1 MERKGNNIAED
12 TFLHWMDVERYMAEF
27 KEGNFNNYEEYQM
40 DVSFP
45 MIFGHRKEFM
55 QSSYSIWSVNEL
67 LEYVS
72 SELYPKDNAS
82 IAEIEE
88 IVRCFKSMISK
99 YFHMRQD
106 TQLMFSIAINL
117 ADNVL
122 DILRAME

>member
-1 MERKGNNIAED
+1 MSIEQLELILSD
-12 TFLHWMDVERYMAEF
+12 T
-27 KEGNFNNYEEYQM
+27 YQM

-45 MIFGHRKEFM
+45 TIFGHRKEFM
-55 QSSYSIWSVNEL
+55 KSSYSIWSVNEL

-88 IVRCFKSMISK
+88 IVRRFKSMISK
-99 YFHMRQD
+99 YCHMRQD

>member
-1 MERKGNNIAED
+1 MSIEQLELILSD
-12 TFLHWMDVERYMAEF
+12 T
-27 KEGNFNNYEEYQM
+27 YQM

-45 MIFGHRKEFM
+45 TIFGHRKEFM

-88 IVRCFKSMISK
+88 IV
-99 YFHMRQD
+99 MRQD

>member
-1 MERKGNNIAED
+1 MSIEQLELILSD
-12 TFLHWMDVERYMAEF
+12 T
-27 KEGNFNNYEEYQM
+27 YQM

-88 IVRCFKSMISK
+88 IVKCFKSVMSK
-99 YFHMRQD
+99 YYHMRQD

-117 ADNVL
+117 ADNML
-122 DILRAME
+122 DILRAMK